1 LRERERV
8 FLLLLFSFF
17 CFFFFFFAEMMK
29 KSQVGADQ
37 LISYL
42 ERRMMLQSF
51 NQRAVMVGFPER
63 DSWPWIPMP
72 PLKGAGRPVS
82 MTAKRPVSQ
91 IKPTT
96 SRPVSLALA
105 VPIPS
110 TTAEKP
116 ASKIDLIRNAIDAM
130 IARDILPQVALMR
143 DELLNSKTDAT
154 ALNACGR
161 RVMKLKP
168 HVQQLVQCC
177 GLNIR
182 LPKPQF
188 QADTEHSKK
197 LRLTLLYT
205 LKELETT
212 LEGAQQTLKKNP
224 QPVLVAEV
232 AKSVK
237 EIKTLIN

>member
-1 LRERERV
+1 ML
-8 FLLLLFSFF
+8 
-17 CFFFFFFAEMMK
+17 EMMK

-42 ERRMMLQSF
+42 ERRMMLQNF

-63 DSWPWIPMP
+63 ESWPWISMP
-72 PLKGAGRPVS
+72 PLKGAGRPAS
-82 MTAKRPVSQ
+82 MNAKRPVSQ
-91 IKPTT
+91 IKPSGAIPG
-96 SRPVSLALA
+96 SRPLSLAAA
-105 VPIPS
+105 VPIPAPS
-110 TTAEKP
+110 SEKP
-116 ASKIDLIRNAIDAM
+116 ASKLDLIRNAIDSM
-130 IARDILPQVALMR
+130 IARDILPQVSSMR
-143 DELLNSKTDAT
+143 DELLDSRTDAT

-182 LPKPQF
+182 LPKPVF

-224 QPVLVAEV
+224 QAALVAEV
-232 AKSVK
+232 AKAVR
-237 EIKTLIN
+237 EIKAQIN